1 MNPAQLIDVK
11 AVDPGLGIV
20 TVSVAARCRQ
30 EFAVS
35 RLVSRLFTPVDPVVA
50 VHDSAEQARAAID
63 RLGRAGFSSRMLKV
77 VTGHL
82 PDPGHEVA
90 PTARPARE
98 WHSSGAFLGLLWA
111 ALALA
116 GAAVVAQ
123 HALPPA
129 MVLLFGAL
137 VLAIQTAI
145 MRSCLAQERGAHAS
159 FSASAPA
166 WNPYANELAANR
178 TLLLVSGSRSDIALA
193 RCVLSM
199 RD

>member
-11 AVDPGLGIV
+11 AADPGLAIV
-20 TVSVAARCRQ
+20 TVSVAAPRRQ

-50 VHDSAEQARAAID
+50 VHDSAEQAEAAID
-63 RLGRAGFSSRMLKV
+63 RLGRAGFSPRMLKV
-77 VTGHL
+77 VAGHL

-98 WHSSGAFLGLLWA
+98 WHTSGAFLGLLWA
-111 ALALA
+111 TLALA

-123 HALPPA
+123 HALPPGL
-129 MVLLFGAL
+129 VLLFGGL

-145 MRSCLAQERGAHAS
+145 VHSCLTQERGTHAS
-159 FSASAPA
+159 WSACAPA
-166 WNPYANELAANR
+166 GIPYASELAANR

-193 RCVLSM
+193 RSVLSM
-199 RD
+199 R

>member
-1 MNPAQLIDVK
+1 M
-11 AVDPGLGIV
+11 
-20 TVSVAARCRQ
+20 
-30 EFAVS
+30 S

-50 VHDSAEQARAAID
+50 VHDSAEQANAAID

-77 VTGHL
+77 VTGPL

-90 PTARPARE
+90 PATRPARE
-98 WHSSGAFLGLLWA
+98 WHTSGAFLGLLWA

-123 HALPPA
+123 HALPPG

-145 MRSCLAQERGAHAS
+145 VVSCLAPGEGTHAS
-159 FSASAPA
+159 WSATAPA
-166 WNPYANELAANR
+166 GNPYASELAANR
-178 TLLLVSGSRSDIALA
+178 TLLLVRGSRSDIALA

-199 RD
+199 REGVLNGA